1 MISRLFKW
9 QVVSDATWCR
19 LCQALS
25 LITACLIIAVGS
37 IWLERLDLSLAQT
50 LLGIGVIMSLALQF
64 GIVYELFALKRKA
77 A

>member
-1 MISRLFKW
+1 MIIRLLKW
-9 QVVSDATWCR
+9 QVVSYAAWYR

-25 LITACLIIAVGS
+25 AITACLIIVAGS

-50 LLGIGVIMSLALQF
+50 LLGIGVILSLALQL
-64 GIVYELFALKRKA
+64 GILYELFALKRKA